1 MVFNVRTPKNKFPQV
16 TESLERTSYLGQGSL
31 SSLLLGRQNISLEDK
46 EDWLLSD
53 YVLHLEG
60 QCFASK
66 YLALVT
72 FGFLIV
78 AEADKKIKF
87 HRVLAL
93 EYMTRL
99 KRFSNT
105 EYVVK
110 SYFMITMS
118 FIGLVVGYFSNIYSH
133 FYPNNY
139 TVSLKLS

>member
-1 MVFNVRTPKNKFPQV
+1 MAENLHT
-16 TESLERTSYLGQGSL
+16 TTYLGEGSL
-31 SSLLLGRQNISLEDK
+31 SSVLLGRQNISQEDK
-46 EDWLLSD
+46 EDWILSD

-60 QCFASK
+60 HCFASK
-66 YLALVT
+66 YLALFT
-72 FGFLIV
+72 FAFLIV
-78 AEADKKIKF
+78 VEADKKIKF

-93 EYMTRL
+93 EYLTRL

-118 FIGLVVGYFSNIYSH
+118 IIGLLVGYSRNIYTH

-139 TVSLKLS
+139 TVLF

>member
-1 MVFNVRTPKNKFPQV
+1 MTN
-16 TESLERTSYLGQGSL
+16 SLGTTTYLGDGSL

-46 EDWLLSD
+46 EDWILSD

-60 QCFASK
+60 HCYASK

-72 FGFLIV
+72 FAFLIV
-78 AEADKKIKF
+78 VEVDKKIKF

-99 KRFSNT
+99 KRYSNT

-110 SYFMITMS
+110 SYFMICMS
-118 FIGLVVGYFSNIYSH
+118 IIGLLVGYSRNIYTH

-139 TVSLKLS
+139 TVSLKNFPDNKKEKR